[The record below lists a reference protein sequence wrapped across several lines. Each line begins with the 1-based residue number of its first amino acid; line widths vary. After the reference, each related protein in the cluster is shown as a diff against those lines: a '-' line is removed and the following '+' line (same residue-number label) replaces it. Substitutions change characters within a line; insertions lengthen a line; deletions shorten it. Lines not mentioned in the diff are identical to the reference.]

1 MFGQI
6 LIVDDNEAVRNSL
19 RLLLASRPE
28 WKICGEA
35 VDGLDAIDKA
45 RALRPDVILMDIWMP
60 RMNGLE
66 ATRVLRKE
74 LPEVKIVIVSQND
87 PAVVQPQVREVGA
100 AAYMAKSNIIRDLF
114 QTLEAFLGGNGS
126 EQAPDAPKRDS
137 SNPGWLA
144 GGGTLGQLI
153 RECDWSR
160 TSLGPIESWPQS
172 LKTSVNLI
180 LSSQHPM
187 WIGWGKDA
195 TFLYNDAYI
204 QVLSLAKHPR
214 ALGRPASEVWAE
226 IWDVCGPLADK
237 VFQKG
242 EASFVDD
249 VRLFMN
255 RGDLLEETYYSF
267 SYSPI
272 LDESGRVAGLFCPS
286 TEVTPKVINARR
298 LRTLSELSAG
308 ALTQKTTEAAC
319 ASALVTLAKNPD
331 DIPFAILYLID
342 GKGENA
348 RLEQVCGLPQEIAS
362 LAPPTIRLSDK
373 NSDNVPWPVAEAVR
387 TAESLA
393 VDVKNVEGLSPG
405 PAQQKI
411 TEAMVL
417 PVTSRGEEQPL
428 GVLIAGVNPTR
439 RLDAEYRTFYGLI
452 SGQIATAIQNVRAVE
467 EERQRL
473 EALAEI
479 DRAKTAFFSN
489 VSHEFRTPLTLM
501 LGPVEDLL
509 AKSYTGLSPAA
520 KSQLELVNR
529 NGNRLLRL
537 VNTLLDF
544 SRIEAGRM
552 QAVYQPTDLAAFTLE
567 LSSVFRS
574 ATERAG
580 LRLRL
585 NCPKLLQPVYVDPQ
599 HVGEDCTQS
608 DLQCFQV
615 HL

>member
-1 MFGQI
+1 MLGQI

-19 RLLLASRPE
+19 RLLLSSRPE

-35 VDGLDAIDKA
+35 VDGIDAIDKA
-45 RALRPDVILMDIWMP
+45 RALRPDVVLMDISMP

-74 LPEVKIVIVSQND
+74 LPEAKIVIVSQND
-87 PAVVQPQVREVGA
+87 SAVVQPQVREVDA
-100 AAYMAKSNIIRDLF
+100 AAYVVKSNMIRDLF
-114 QTLEAFLGGNGS
+114 QTLETFVGGNGS

-153 RECDWSR
+153 REHNWSR

-187 WIGWGKDA
+187 WIGWGKNA

-204 QVLSLAKHPR
+204 QVLSLAKHPW

-242 EASFVDD
+242 EASFADD

-272 LDESGRVAGLFCPS
+272 LDESGKVAGLFCPS

-308 ALTQKTTEAAC
+308 ALAQKTTEAAC

-342 GKGENA
+342 GEGENA
-348 RLEQVCGLPQEIAS
+348 RLEQVCGLH
-362 LAPPTIRLSDK
+362 LSTTRCD
-373 NSDNVPWPVAEAVR
+373 
-387 TAESLA
+387 
-393 VDVKNVEGLSPG
+393 
-405 PAQQKI
+405 I
-411 TEAMVL
+411 
-417 PVTSRGEEQPL
+417 QPC
-428 GVLIAGVNPTR
+428 AYN
-439 RLDAEYRTFYGLI
+439 
-452 SGQIATAIQNVRAVE
+452 
-467 EERQRL
+467 
-473 EALAEI
+473 
-479 DRAKTAFFSN
+479 
-489 VSHEFRTPLTLM
+489 
-501 LGPVEDLL
+501 
-509 AKSYTGLSPAA
+509 
-520 KSQLELVNR
+520 
-529 NGNRLLRL
+529 
-537 VNTLLDF
+537 
-544 SRIEAGRM
+544 
-552 QAVYQPTDLAAFTLE
+552 
-567 LSSVFRS
+567 
-574 ATERAG
+574 
-580 LRLRL
+580 
-585 NCPKLLQPVYVDPQ
+585 
-599 HVGEDCTQS
+599 
-608 DLQCFQV
+608 
-615 HL
+615 